1 MKYIILLI
9 LFSLS
14 SFGQTLDGTY
24 EFNSIEN
31 KTPQGWNEIN
41 IIGKV
46 VFDNYEVNII
56 TSQKELNLYVVSKQ
70 LFVKKQ
76 TFFYRLVDDNYKEIK
91 FVIVVKDTLNTID
104 LYYYPDSID
113 DKKYKLKLVKCI

>member
-1 MKYIILLI
+1 MKYIILLT
-9 LFSLS
+9 LLSLS
-14 SFGQTLDGTY
+14 SFGQTLEGTY
-24 EFNSIEN
+24 EFDSIEN

-46 VFDNYEVNII
+46 VFDNYEVNIT

-70 LFVKKQ
+70 LFIKKQ

-91 FVIVVKDTLNTID
+91 VVIVVKDTLNTID

-113 DKKYKLKLVKCI
+113 DKKYKLKLVKCL